1 MAKPEQTEKA
11 TPKRRNEARQEGRV
25 AKSQDISQACVFLG
39 AVIVLHLWFII
50 GIDAVAQ
57 MLVNTF
63 QHVHEQDP
71 LNIHSVFGVFVR
83 AFLPLTLII
92 TLLLGASAAIGIFAN
107 VAQVGFLF
115 TLKPIKPKFSALNP
129 IAGFKRIFIS
139 KQTIVSLLKQILKL
153 VAVGVIVYGG
163 LADQISRIY
172 TIAHLSQHDLL
183 MLIDSL
189 IYGIGLRY
197 GIVLLLL
204 GLLDYFYQK
213 HEMEESMKMT
223 KQEVK
228 DEAKQSEGP
237 QEAKQAVKKRQREF
251 ARKRM
256 MQAVP
261 KATVVVTNPTHYA
274 IAPPGVG
281 SRRRWQPR
289 SLRPRGPILIARRIR
304 EIAKEHNIPIM
315 ENAPL
320 ARTLYER
327 VGPRYPDP
335 AQPLRRGCPGHR
347 LRLPPQEPGRSHEN
361 RPGVPNLGK
370 VWQPVRRPHRRSA
383 ESSMASQLRSGT
395 LPWPPLPSS

>member
-1 MAKPEQTEKA
+1 MAKPEQTEKP
-11 TPKRRNEARQEGRV
+11 TPKRRSESRQEGRV
-25 AKSQDISQACVFLG
+25 AKSQDISQACVFLA
-39 AVIVLHLWFII
+39 AVIVLHLWFIP

-57 MLVNTF
+57 MMVNTF

-83 AFLPLTLII
+83 AFLPLVVIVS
-92 TLLLGASAAIGIFAN
+92 LLLATSAAVGIFAN
-107 VAQVGFLF
+107 MAQVGFLF

-139 KQTIVSLLKQILKL
+139 KQTIINLLKQILKL
-153 VAVGVIVYGG
+153 VAVGIIVYGG

-204 GLLDYFYQK
+204 GILDYFYQR
-213 HEMEESMKMT
+213 HELEDSMKMT

-261 KATVVVTNPTHYA
+261 KATVVVTNPTHFA
-274 IAPPGVG
+274 IALEWDETKMAAPVVTAKGAD
-281 SRRRWQPR
+281 
-289 SLRPRGPILIARRIR
+289 LMARRIR

-315 ENAPL
+315 ENPPL

-327 VGPRYPDP
+327 VDLDTPIP
-335 AQPLRRGCPGHR
+335 
-347 LRLPPQEPGRSHEN
+347 
-361 RPGVPNLGK
+361 PNLYAAVAQVIAFVYRLK
-370 VWQPVRRPHRRSA
+370 SRTIA
-383 ESSMASQLRSGT
+383 
-395 LPWPPLPSS
+395 